1 MIKKVNRNEARL
13 RRHARVRKNISGTQE
28 TPRLNVFKSNKAVY
42 VQIINDAEGKTI
54 VSASTTELKLNT
66 NNVEACTQVG
76 QLIAKKAKDA
86 GIESV
91 VFDRGGYK
99 YHGKIAAVANAARE
113 NGLKF

>member
-13 RRHARVRKNISGTQE
+13 RRHARVRKNITGTQE

-42 VQIINDAEGKTI
+42 VQIIDDAAGKTL
-54 VSASTTELKLNT
+54 VSASTTELNLNT
-66 NNVEACTQVG
+66 NNAEACTKVG
-76 QLIAKKAKDA
+76 ELIAKKAKDA

-99 YHGKIAAVANAARE
+99 YHGKIAALATSARE

>member
-42 VQIINDAEGKTI
+42 VQLINDAEGITI
-54 VSASTTELKLNT
+54 ASASTKELNLNT
-66 NNVEACTQVG
+66 NNVEACKQVG
-76 QLIAKKAKDA
+76 ELIAKKAKDA
-86 GIESV
+86 GVETV

-99 YHGKIAAVANAARE
+99 YHGKIAAIADSARE

>member
-42 VQIINDAEGKTI
+42 VQLINDAEGKTI
-54 VSASTTELKLNT
+54 CSASTTELNLNT
-66 NNVEACTQVG
+66 NNIEACTKVG
-76 QLIAKKAKDA
+76 ELIAKKATDA
-86 GIESV
+86 GVEEV

-99 YHGKIAAVANAARE
+99 YHGKIKAIADAARA

>member
-42 VQIINDAEGKTI
+42 VQLINDAEGTTI
-54 VSASTTELKLNT
+54 ASASTTELNLNT
-66 NNVEACTQVG
+66 NNIEACTKVG
-76 QLIAKKAKDA
+76 ELIAKKATDA
-86 GIESV
+86 GVETV

-99 YHGKIAAVANAARE
+99 YHGKIKAVADAARE